1 MSNFRGSGHPCYG
14 LIADENLAT
23 KPVPMSKIDIY
34 AFFSGLG
41 FLDLA
46 FDEEP
51 GCKVALASEF
61 QSEFAKSYSYA
72 RQQMGIKSVTPI
84 VGSSEDFLEGEKA
97 SLLQAKIKESKKA
110 GNKVV
115 FIAGPPCPDFSIAG
129 KNRGGSGENGRLT
142 RVYIDLVLKFKP
154 DAFVFENVKGLY
166 RTKVHREFFEKMK
179 KRIHND
185 YGATDEKL
193 MNSLWFGAPQDR
205 DRIILIGV
213 KGRKSLKIDWES
225 QFKFPQKTIEN
236 IPWPLAEEFKEDGDK
251 NCPKGVPKE
260 LTVQYWFDANKVDKH
275 VNAGDFFK
283 PRQGL
288 KRFKVVDEGD
298 DSRKSYKRLHR
309 WRYSPTVA
317 YGNNEV
323 HLHPYK
329 ARRLTVSEALSLQ
342 GLPKNFSLP
351 PDVSLTDKFKMIGNG
366 VPYQMG
372 KGIVAYVKNALN
384 S

>member
-1 MSNFRGSGHPCYG
+1 M
-14 LIADENLAT
+14 A
-23 KPVPMSKIDIY
+23 KIDIF

-46 FDEEP
+46 FESEKR
-51 GCKVALASEF
+51 CRVVLVSEF
-61 QSEFAKSYSYA
+61 ESEYARSYSYA
-72 RQQMGIKSVTPI
+72 RKQMGIKAVTPI
-84 VGSSEDFLEGEKA
+84 VGSSEEFLSGDKA
-97 SLLQAKIKESKKA
+97 DILSNKIQESRNA

-129 KNRGGSGENGRLT
+129 KNKGGRGENGRLT
-142 RVYIDLVLKFKP
+142 RVYFDLVLKFKP

-166 RTKVHREFFEKMK
+166 RTKVHRAFFEKMK
-179 KRIHND
+179 MRIHKD
-185 YGATDEKL
+185 YGETDEKL

-213 KGRKSLKIDWES
+213 KGRNSVSIPWET
-225 QFKFPQKTIEN
+225 QFKFTKSQIEGFAWPSADAYGEN
-236 IPWPLAEEFKEDGDK
+236 SRRKIPE
-251 NCPKGVPKE
+251 GVPRE
-260 LTVQYWFDANKVDKH
+260 LTVQHWFDGNQ
-275 VNAGDFFK
+275 VNEHPNTYDFFK

-288 KRFKVVDEGD
+288 KRFKVVEEGD

-329 ARRLTVSEALSLQ
+329 SRRITVSEALALQ
-342 GLPKNFSLP
+342 GLPREFSLP
-351 PDVSLTDKFKMIGNG
+351 SDVTLTDKFKMIGNG

-372 KGIVAYVKNALN
+372 RGIVAYVKSVFAP
-384 S
+384 

>member
-1 MSNFRGSGHPCYG
+1 M
-14 LIADENLAT
+14 A
-23 KPVPMSKIDIY
+23 KIDVF

-46 FDEEP
+46 FESE
-51 GCKVALASEF
+51 GCCRVVLASEF
-61 QSEFAKSYSYA
+61 QSEYARSYSYA
-72 RQQMGIKSVTPI
+72 RKQMGIKSVTPI
-84 VGSSEDFLEGEKA
+84 VGSSEEFLSGDKA
-97 SLLQAKIKESKKA
+97 KLLSNMINESRKA

-115 FIAGPPCPDFSIAG
+115 FVAGPPCPDFSVAG
-129 KNRGGSGENGRLT
+129 KNMGGSGENGRLT
-142 RVYIDLVLKFKP
+142 RVYFDLVLKFSP

-166 RTKVHREFFEKMK
+166 RTKIHRAFFEKMK
-179 KRIHND
+179 KRIHD
-185 YGATDEKL
+185 KYGATDEEL

-213 KGRKSLKIDWES
+213 KGRKSL
-225 QFKFPQKTIEN
+225 N
-236 IPWPLAEEFKEDGDK
+236 IPWEEKFKFTKSQVECFAWPSVDAYRE
-251 NCPKGVPKE
+251 NSRRRIPSNVPRE
-260 LTVQYWFDANKVDKH
+260 LTVQHWFDTNQVEDH
-275 VNAGDFFK
+275 PNSLDFFK

-288 KRFKVVDEGD
+288 KRFKAVEEGD

-329 ARRLTVSEALSLQ
+329 SRRISVSEALALQ
-342 GLPKNFSLP
+342 GLPKGFSLP
-351 PDVSLTDKFKMIGNG
+351 SNVTLTDKFKMIGNG

-372 KGIVAYVKNALN
+372 LGIVAYVKGLFFP
-384 S
+384 

>member
-1 MSNFRGSGHPCYG
+1 MP
-14 LIADENLAT
+14 
-23 KPVPMSKIDIY
+23 KIDIY

-51 GCKVALASEF
+51 GFKVALASEF
-61 QSEFAKSYSYA
+61 QEEYAKAYAYA
-72 RQQMGIKSVTPI
+72 RKQMGIKSVTPI
-84 VGSSEDFLEGEKA
+84 VGSSEEFLTGEKA
-97 SLLQAKIKESKKA
+97 SILQSKIRESKSA
-110 GNKVV
+110 GRKVV

-142 RVYIDLVLKFKP
+142 RVYIDLVLKFQP

-179 KRIHND
+179 GRIHDD

-213 KGRKSLKIDWES
+213 KGRKTLKINWES
-225 QFKFPQKTIEN
+225 QFKFLPETIAS
-236 IPWPLAEEFKEDGDK
+236 IPWPGAESFMEDGARSR
-251 NCPKGVPKE
+251 PKEIPKE
-260 LTVQYWFDANKVDKH
+260 LTAQHWFDTNKVTSH
-275 VNAGDFFK
+275 VNAIDFFK

-288 KRFKVVDEGD
+288 KRFKAVDEGD

-342 GLPKNFSLP
+342 GLPKEFCLP
-351 PDVSLTDKFKMIGNG
+351 PDASLTDKFKMIGNG

-372 KGIVAYVKNALN
+372 KGIVAYVK
-384 S
+384 SVFKQ

>member
-1 MSNFRGSGHPCYG
+1 MTFNRM
-14 LIADENLAT
+14 A
-23 KPVPMSKIDIY
+23 KIDIY

-46 FDEEP
+46 FESEKD
-51 GCKVALASEF
+51 CRVVLASEF
-61 QSEFAKSYSYA
+61 QSEYARSYSYA
-72 RQQMGIKSVTPI
+72 RKQMGIKSVTPI
-84 VGSSEDFLEGEKA
+84 VGSSEEFLSGDKA
-97 SLLQAKIKESKKA
+97 KLLSKKIQESRKA

-115 FIAGPPCPDFSIAG
+115 FIAGPPCPDFSVAG
-129 KNRGGSGENGRLT
+129 KNKGGDGENGRLT
-142 RVYIDLVLKFKP
+142 RVYFDLVLMFKP

-166 RTKVHREFFEKMK
+166 RTKVHRAFFESMK
-179 KRIHND
+179 KRIHDD

-213 KGRKSLKIDWES
+213 KGRKKVSIHWES
-225 QFKFPQKTIEN
+225 QFKFTEEQIEGFAWPSFDVYGEN
-236 IPWPLAEEFKEDGDK
+236 SKRRIPP
-251 NCPKGVPKE
+251 GVPHE
-260 LTVQYWFDANKVDKH
+260 LTVQHWFDENQ
-275 VNAGDFFK
+275 VNEHPNTYDFFK

-288 KRFKVVDEGD
+288 KRFKVVQEGD

-329 ARRLTVSEALSLQ
+329 SRRITVSEALALQ
-342 GLPKNFSLP
+342 GLPRGFSLP
-351 PDVSLTDKFKMIGNG
+351 SDVTLTDKFKMIGNG

-372 KGIVAYVKNALN
+372 RGIAAYVKGVFAT
-384 S
+384 

>member
-1 MSNFRGSGHPCYG
+1 
-14 LIADENLAT
+14 
-23 KPVPMSKIDIY
+23 MSKIDIY

-46 FDEEP
+46 FEEEP

-61 QSEFAKSYSYA
+61 QEEFAKSYSYA
-72 RQQMGIKSVTPI
+72 RTQMGIKSVTPI
-84 VGSSEDFLEGEKA
+84 VGSSEDFLEGDKA
-97 SLLQAKIKESKKA
+97 ALLQAKIKESKKA
-110 GNKVV
+110 GHKVV

-179 KRIHND
+179 KRIHKD

-213 KGRKSLKIDWES
+213 KGSKTLKIDWES
-225 QFKFPQKTIEN
+225 QFKFPQKTIES
-236 IPWPLAEEFKEDGDK
+236 IEWPQAEGFKEDCDRA
-251 NCPKGVPKE
+251 CPKGVPKE
-260 LTVQYWFDANKVDKH
+260 LTVQHWFDTNKVASH
-275 VNAGDFFK
+275 VNAVDYFK

-342 GLPKNFSLP
+342 GLPRSFSLP

-372 KGIVAYVKNALN
+372 KGIVAYVKAALN

>member
-1 MSNFRGSGHPCYG
+1 M
-14 LIADENLAT
+14 A
-23 KPVPMSKIDIY
+23 KIDIF

-46 FDEEP
+46 FESEKR
-51 GCKVALASEF
+51 CRVVLVSEF
-61 QSEFAKSYSYA
+61 ESEYARSYSYA
-72 RQQMGIKSVTPI
+72 RKQMGIKAVTPI
-84 VGSSEDFLEGEKA
+84 VGSSEEFLSGDKA
-97 SLLQAKIKESKKA
+97 DLLSNKIQESRNA

-129 KNRGGSGENGRLT
+129 KNKGGRGENGRLT
-142 RVYIDLVLKFKP
+142 RVYFDLVLKFKP

-166 RTKVHREFFEKMK
+166 RTKVHRAFFEKMK
-179 KRIHND
+179 MRIHKD
-185 YGATDEKL
+185 YGETDEKL

-213 KGRKSLKIDWES
+213 KGRKSVSIPWET
-225 QFKFPQKTIEN
+225 QFKFTKSQIEGFAWPSADAYGEN
-236 IPWPLAEEFKEDGDK
+236 SRRKIPE
-251 NCPKGVPKE
+251 GVPRE
-260 LTVQYWFDANKVDKH
+260 LTVQHWFDGNQ
-275 VNAGDFFK
+275 VNEHPNTSDFFK

-288 KRFKVVDEGD
+288 KRFKAVEEGD

-329 ARRLTVSEALSLQ
+329 SRRITVSEALSLQ
-342 GLPKNFSLP
+342 GLPRGFSLP
-351 PDVSLTDKFKMIGNG
+351 PDVTLTDKFKMIGNG

-372 KGIVAYVKNALN
+372 LGIAAYIRSVFPK
-384 S
+384 